1 MRASGR
7 QPSSLTYPST
17 ELLSEG
23 PWSAAV
29 LPSPLPLRASGES
42 QPSQDLSRS
51 PVSSSLPLRRPPPS
65 SRKGEEKC
73 SPGSADEQR
82 GSNLTSLL
90 LPPILGSRNSSPRKL
105 NSPSEAHLPSSLLL
119 LCLVQGFS
127 LRESLHWC
135 QELPLPA
142 PKLAQGR
149 QAHVCPASP
158 TALIDLP
165 SSFLLSFGSGTAVRQ
180 P

>member
-1 MRASGR
+1 MWASGR

-29 LPSPLPLRASGES
+29 LPSPPPPARVGREPTLSGPFQVS
-42 QPSQDLSRS
+42 GVLQPS
-51 PVSSSLPLRRPPPS
+51 PPAATPS

-119 LCLVQGFS
+119 LCLVQGSS

-149 QAHVCPASP
+149 QAHVCPASS

-165 SSFLLSFGSGTAVRQ
+165 SSFLLSFGSGTAVR
-180 P
+180 PP